1 MSDFR
6 TAHDKDNINKAPED
20 LTENLRDVFEEKENI
35 EKGNIEKQNYVLYLL
50 EEERRKM
57 IFFCVCDWMFLA
69 DRVFCLEVKSI
80 NSSNTG
86 AYPRFHEPYFH
97 TQHDASSKTSSHI

>member
-57 IFFCVCDWMFLA
+57 IFSVCVTECF
-69 DRVFCLEVKSI
+69 
-80 NSSNTG
+80 
-86 AYPRFHEPYFH
+86 
-97 TQHDASSKTSSHI
+97 